1 MEVNLVLPEVPFLVT
16 ARGIGRRSH
25 PQHPPK
31 NCFFVPAKSEIR
43 LTQVVGNIA
52 VQLLCCHLLGFLL
65 PIPLLAG
72 GNKGKSRWL
81 LVPNFIFS

>member
-16 ARGIGRRSH
+16 ARGIGRRSR

-31 NCFFVPAKSEIR
+31 NCFFVPAKSEIG
-43 LTQVVGNIA
+43 LTQVVGNITA
-52 VQLLCCHLLGFLL
+52 RLLRCHLLGFLL
-65 PIPLLAG
+65 PIPPLAG

-81 LVPNFIFS
+81 LAPNFIFS